1 MIAAMAAAFESSPS
15 SRPAPGL
22 VGQSRRNGRA
32 LPNRSAAPA
41 RGAPAR
47 RAAAGRGLLFHAP
60 SFSIGLLLGAAV
72 VLVTGYLPELL
83 APPVDTPPRAAG
95 STADGAQLASQSV
108 EFQFDTILRSGTP
121 GVGIAGA
128 DPQQQA
134 SIGLAEGAAATPP
147 TEAADTTTEAPSAE
161 RPAETVPPV
170 ATTGIATINPI
181 APAAP
186 AQPVAVVESAPIA
199 AESVEA
205 AHEAE
210 ADRPPITEPEP
221 AAEPAATRDYM
232 LQAASFRSRSDA
244 DRLRAELLLLDLPAT
259 TGEVTVGN
267 SVWYRVTVGPFPD
280 QAASDFAR
288 ERLRERNL
296 TAIPFRR

>member
-1 MIAAMAAAFESSPS
+1 M
-15 SRPAPGL
+15 
-22 VGQSRRNGRA
+22 
-32 LPNRSAAPA
+32 
-41 RGAPAR
+41 
-47 RAAAGRGLLFHAP
+47 FHAP

-83 APPVDTPPRAAG
+83 APPVETPPRAAG
-95 STADGAQLASQSV
+95 GAADGAQLASQAV
-108 EFQFDTILRSGTP
+108 EFEFDTILRSGTP
-121 GVGIAGA
+121 GVAIAGA
-128 DPQQQA
+128 EPQQQA
-134 SIGLAEGAAATPP
+134 PIGLPEGAAATPP
-147 TEAADTTTEAPSAE
+147 DAAAGTAAATPSPGSTAEA
-161 RPAETVPPV
+161 VPPV
-170 ATTGIATINPI
+170 ATTGIATI
-181 APAAP
+181 APP
-186 AQPVAVVESAPIA
+186 QPVAVVESAPIA
-199 AESVEA
+199 AESVET

-221 AAEPAATRDYM
+221 AAEPAETRDYM
-232 LQAASFRSRSDA
+232 LQAASFRTRSDA

-259 TGEVTVGN
+259 TGEVAVGN